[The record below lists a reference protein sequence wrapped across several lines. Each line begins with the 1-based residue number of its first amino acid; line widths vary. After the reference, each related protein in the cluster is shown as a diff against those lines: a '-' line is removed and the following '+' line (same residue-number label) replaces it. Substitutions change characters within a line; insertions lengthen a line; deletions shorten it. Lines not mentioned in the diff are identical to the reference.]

1 MKPTYIYSWMQ
12 DVVLPPAERTGM
24 QSTSQITIFDAILN
38 RGSDVVLCGL
48 LAMQL
53 MYLAD
58 FPFCSHA
65 TEYAPQKLL
74 QRSSFGA
81 SQAPPPYKLA
91 CGQWS
96 LVFLEDTATPK

>member
-1 MKPTYIYSWMQ
+1 
-12 DVVLPPAERTGM
+12 
-24 QSTSQITIFDAILN
+24 
-38 RGSDVVLCGL
+38 
-48 LAMQL
+48 MQL